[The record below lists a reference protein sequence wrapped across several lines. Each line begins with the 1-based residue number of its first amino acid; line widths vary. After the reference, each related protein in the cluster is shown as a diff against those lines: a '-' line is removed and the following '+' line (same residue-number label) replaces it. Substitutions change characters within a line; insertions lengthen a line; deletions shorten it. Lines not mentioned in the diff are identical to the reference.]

1 MFLST
6 AALGVVFVALAIA
19 RGVMVPEGDEGAEAH
34 LWQLCMAVQIPLV
47 AYFALRWVPKFPR
60 KALIVLALQLLL
72 ALAAMTPVY
81 LLGL

>member
-1 MFLST
+1 
-6 AALGVVFVALAIA
+6 
-19 RGVMVPEGDEGAEAH
+19 
-34 LWQLCMAVQIPLV
+34 MAVQIPQV